1 MQEHF
6 TNLRATRKNVSIVV
20 EGLTL
25 EQLNTIPDGF
35 NNNIAW
41 NIGHIVVT
49 QQLLV
54 YALSGAKTIIPS
66 ETIDLFRKGTSPEG
80 KVTQEQMDEILSYM
94 ESTIDQTEKN
104 LAAGVFGD
112 YKEYPTSYG
121 ITLHNLEEA
130 IIFNNM
136 HEAMHLG
143 YIMAMR
149 RALG

>member
-6 TNLRATRKNVSIVV
+6 TNLRATRKNIALVIK
-20 EGLTL
+20 GLSQ
-25 EQLNTIPDGF
+25 EQFNKIPDGF

-41 NIGHIVVT
+41 NFGHIIVT

-54 YALSGAKTIIPS
+54 YALSGAKTIIP
-66 ETIDLFRKGTSPEG
+66 TDIINLYRKGTSPTTP
-80 KVTQEQMDEILSYM
+80 VTQEQIDELKSYLD
-94 ESTIDQTEKN
+94 SAIDQTEKD

-143 YIMAMR
+143 YIMAMK